1 MGEGGR
7 STAYC
12 VHNEI
17 EHRRGRARLSA
28 SRQRLLRALRSVAA
42 GFGSVPFAFC
52 TRPTVQAVVTIRS
65 KPEEE
70 GVPHGSAIEAPKP
83 QTQTGTENPR
93 HVLVVDDDAMVC
105 MAIEIYLQ
113 RNNFRVTIA
122 EGGEAGLR
130 ALENEHFDLMIIDI
144 FMPHMRGFES
154 IRLFHERAP
163 AIPLIAM
170 SGYAFANLNSPAP
183 DFLRMALELGAA
195 RCLRKPF
202 TPDALLAAI
211 TDCLAEHR
219 AAAMRLG

>member
-1 MGEGGR
+1 M
-7 STAYC
+7 
-12 VHNEI
+12 
-17 EHRRGRARLSA
+17 
-28 SRQRLLRALRSVAA
+28 
-42 GFGSVPFAFC
+42 
-52 TRPTVQAVVTIRS
+52 
-65 KPEEE
+65 
-70 GVPHGSAIEAPKP
+70 PHGSILESPKREAK
-83 QTQTGTENPR
+83 TGTGDL
-93 HVLVVDDDAMVC
+93 HHILVVDDDPMVC

-113 RNNFRVTIA
+113 RNNFQVTIA

-130 ALENEHFDLMIIDI
+130 ALENGRFDLMMIDI

-154 IRLFHERAP
+154 IRIFHERAP

-211 TDCLAEHR
+211 NNCLAEHR
-219 AAAMRLG
+219 AAAARLG

>member
-1 MGEGGR
+1 MPHD
-7 STAYC
+7 SI
-12 VHNEI
+12 I
-17 EHRRGRARLSA
+17 ES
-28 SRQRLLRALRSVAA
+28 
-42 GFGSVPFAFC
+42 
-52 TRPTVQAVVTIRS
+52 
-65 KPEEE
+65 
-70 GVPHGSAIEAPKP
+70 PKRE
-83 QTQTGTENPR
+83 TQTGTENLN
-93 HVLVVDDDAMVC
+93 HILVVDDDPMVC

-113 RNNFRVTIA
+113 RNNLRVTIA

-130 ALENEHFDLMIIDI
+130 ALEHKQFDLMMIDI

-154 IRLFHERAP
+154 IRIFHERAP

-211 TDCLAEHR
+211 RDCLAEHR
-219 AAAMRLG
+219 AAGARLG